1 MAVIFY
7 MEYLDDPVVTTGN
20 EEQASV
26 RTDAE
31 IPRVSACP

>member
-7 MEYLDDPVVTTGN
+7 MEYLDDPVVTAGN
-20 EEQASV
+20 EKQASV

-31 IPRVSACP
+31 VPGMSACP